1 MGERFNGI
9 EEVVGSIPSGS
20 TTIQMTSSR
29 SSASSAKSSAKL
41 TAFKA
46 LTFDCYG
53 TLIDWESGMI
63 EALKPLTSK
72 ASRKL
77 TRDETLE
84 AHARHES
91 SQQVQTPAKV
101 YRDLLATVYRRLA
114 EEWGVAVPWSECVTY
129 GQSIRNWPAFDDTV
143 ASLQYLKRHYKLA
156 ILSNVD
162 NESFSFSNEKLGVD
176 FDAVYT
182 AEDCGSYKPSARS
195 FEYMLANLK
204 TLGIEKREILHT
216 AESLF
221 HDHGPANE
229 QGLTS
234 CWIHRRHGQEG
245 SGATMALAKTPSYD
259 FRFESLGAL
268 VKAHQEA
275 LKA

>member
-1 MGERFNGI
+1 MSVHDNGI

-20 TTIQMTSSR
+20 TNTQMTSSS
-29 SSASSAKSSAKL
+29 SSASSARSMAKL
-41 TAFKA
+41 TDFKV

-53 TLIDWESGMI
+53 TLIDWETGMI
-63 EALKPLTSK
+63 EALKPLTGK
-72 ASRKL
+72 ASRPLK
-77 TRDETLE
+77 RDEILE

-114 EEWGVAVPWSECVTY
+114 EEWGVATRWSDCLAY
-129 GQSIRNWPAFDDTV
+129 GRSVRNWPAFADTV
-143 ASLQYLKRHYKLA
+143 ASLQYLKRHYKLV

-182 AEDCGSYKPSARS
+182 AEDCGSYKPSARN
-195 FEYMLANLK
+195 FEYMLAKLK
-204 TLGIEKREILHT
+204 TIGIEKSEILHT

-245 SGATMALAKTPSYD
+245 SGATMALAQTPKYD
-259 FRFESLGAL
+259 FRFESLAAL